1 MMSLLQEVRERLLA
15 GDAEFRHLAE
25 EHSRYEAQL
34 EQLSKSP
41 YLSTEDILLE
51 ATLKK
56 KKLRVK
62 DEMEKLIA
70 QRTKSA
76 QTTH

>member
-1 MMSLLQEVRERLLA
+1 MKRNWTNSL
-15 GDAEFRHLAE
+15 
-25 EHSRYEAQL
+25 
-34 EQLSKSP
+34 KSP
-41 YLSTEDILLE
+41 YLSADDILLE

-56 KKLRVK
+56 KKLRIK

-76 QTTH
+76 QATH

>member
-1 MMSLLQEVRERLLA
+1 MSLLQEVRERLLA

-34 EQLSKSP
+34 DQLSKSP
-41 YLSTEDILLE
+41 YLSAEDILLE

-56 KKLRVK
+56 KKLRIK

-76 QTTH
+76 PATH

>member
-1 MMSLLQEVRERLLA
+1 MSLLREVREQLLA
-15 GDAEFRHLAE
+15 SDAEFRNLAE

-41 YLSTEDILLE
+41 YLSAEDMLLE
-51 ATLKK
+51 ANLKK

-62 DEMEKLIA
+62 DEMEKLVVR
-70 QRTKSA
+70 RTRTA
-76 QTTH
+76 PTH

>member
-1 MMSLLQEVRERLLA
+1 MSLLQEVRERLLA

-34 EQLSKSP
+34 DQLSKSP
-41 YLSTEDILLE
+41 YLSAEDILLE

-56 KKLRVK
+56 RKLRIK

-76 QTTH
+76 QATH

>member
-1 MMSLLQEVRERLLA
+1 MSLLQEVRERLLA
-15 GDAEFRHLAE
+15 GDSEFRHLAE

-34 EQLSKSP
+34 DQLLKSP
-41 YLSTEDILLE
+41 YLSADDILLE

-56 KKLRVK
+56 KKLRIK

-76 QTTH
+76 QATH

>member
-1 MMSLLQEVRERLLA
+1 MSLLQEVRERLLA

-34 EQLSKSP
+34 DQLLKSP
-41 YLSTEDILLE
+41 YLSADDILLE

-56 KKLRVK
+56 KKLRIK

-76 QTTH
+76 QATH

>member
-1 MMSLLQEVRERLLA
+1 MSLLQEVRERLLA

-41 YLSTEDILLE
+41 YLSAEDILLE

-56 KKLRVK
+56 KKLRIK

-76 QTTH
+76 QATH

>member
-1 MMSLLQEVRERLLA
+1 MSLLQEVRERLLA

>member
-15 GDAEFRHLAE
+15 GDAEFRHQAE

-41 YLSTEDILLE
+41 YLSAEDILLE